1 MRSIKD
7 DMYDEAFRL
16 WDMVPAGTVPGYG
29 SAGSVYRFANGC
41 GHGEY
46 WAYFHDNLF
55 AVNAFDMTFEH
66 AGVMRYRH
74 AEHLSIGYYEAADL
88 IVQSGGST
96 LRAGAI
102 STYLAEEGAEYVAL
116 YQPGSAT
123 RATSITISPDYYRD
137 YLQARFGNIPDVR
150 RAFALVD
157 GRTDFPE
164 LVALFKQVRAYQGTG
179 MAATLFYEGAVAEAL
194 ALVIERAAASPA

>member
-46 WAYFHDNLF
+46 WAYFDDNLF

-157 GRTDFPE
+157 CLTDLP
-164 LVALFKQVRAYQGTG
+164 
-179 MAATLFYEGAVAEAL
+179 
-194 ALVIERAAASPA
+194 

>member
-102 STYLAEEGAEYVAL
+102 STYLAEIG
-116 YQPGSAT
+116 
-123 RATSITISPDYYRD
+123 RAH
-137 YLQARFGNIPDVR
+137 V
-150 RAFALVD
+150 
-157 GRTDFPE
+157 
-164 LVALFKQVRAYQGTG
+164 
-179 MAATLFYEGAVAEAL
+179 
-194 ALVIERAAASPA
+194 

>member
-74 AEHLSIGYYEAADL
+74 AEHLSIGYC
-88 IVQSGGST
+88 
-96 LRAGAI
+96 
-102 STYLAEEGAEYVAL
+102 
-116 YQPGSAT
+116 
-123 RATSITISPDYYRD
+123 
-137 YLQARFGNIPDVR
+137 
-150 RAFALVD
+150 
-157 GRTDFPE
+157 
-164 LVALFKQVRAYQGTG
+164 K
-179 MAATLFYEGAVAEAL
+179 
-194 ALVIERAAASPA
+194 

>member
-137 YLQARFGNIPDVR
+137 YLQARFGNIPPWPR
-150 RAFALVD
+150 RSRWSSNARRPSRRSA
-157 GRTDFPE
+157 P
-164 LVALFKQVRAYQGTG
+164 K
-179 MAATLFYEGAVAEAL
+179 GARRRCRRRIA
-194 ALVIERAAASPA
+194 RPSTT